1 MRRFEEA
8 LGWALVEVR
17 VQIAFVV
24 PFIAMKGIAMEDR
37 RKAKDAC
44 DIDFV
49 LHNYPGG
56 VDEVVK
62 SFRPHLNDSSKP
74 ASKPSSAP
82 RPLTAWVWP
91 TDRASRQWFAGS
103 LDKGRVVA

>member
-24 PFIAMKGIAMEDR
+24 PFTAMKGIAMEDR

-74 ASKPSSAP
+74 SNAP

-91 TDRASRQWFAGS
+91 TDRASRQWFAVS